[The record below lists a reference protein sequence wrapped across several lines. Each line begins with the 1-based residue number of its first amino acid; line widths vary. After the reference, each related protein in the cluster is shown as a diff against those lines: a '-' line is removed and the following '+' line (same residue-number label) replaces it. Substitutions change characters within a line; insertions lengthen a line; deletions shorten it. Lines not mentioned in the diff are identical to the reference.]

1 MSRKGPR
8 MSERYGPEDSAVPSW
23 ETPPGTP
30 PTNRPGYSSAGTPPP
45 PPGGPPPPGA
55 ASPPP
60 YGGKPATGVPTYRS
74 WQPGFMPLRPLN
86 LGDLIS
92 LPIKAIG
99 ANRQVILGGPLLCT
113 VIAILAVTAAVT
125 MFAIEQQDYF
135 LYYYGELKPFSAE
148 TILAIIIAALVY
160 IGTDAAARTL
170 VIPGVSRAILGERI
184 TLGRAWALSRPR
196 LLHIL
201 FLYLLVS
208 LIAVAAILL
217 VFGMATGGALE
228 LAVFVGLALIP
239 GGLYLSVLA
248 GVAMSAIVLE
258 RISAP
263 KALSR
268 AIALMKGS
276 SWRLIGSFFVISIIM
291 YMINNAI
298 SALMN
303 VVLLGAGSTISSLA
317 TLIVVLI
324 FFLIVTTVV
333 SSMIGYS
340 FLGSVFTLM
349 YVDLRIRNEGFD
361 IDLARAAEAAAGR

>member
-1 MSRKGPR
+1 
-8 MSERYGPEDSAVPSW
+8 
-23 ETPPGTP
+23 
-30 PTNRPGYSSAGTPPP
+30 
-45 PPGGPPPPGA
+45 
-55 ASPPP
+55 
-60 YGGKPATGVPTYRS
+60 
-74 WQPGFMPLRPLN
+74 
-86 LGDLIS
+86 
-92 LPIKAIG
+92 
-99 ANRQVILGGPLLCT
+99 
-113 VIAILAVTAAVT
+113 
-125 MFAIEQQDYF
+125 
-135 LYYYGELKPFSAE
+135 
-148 TILAIIIAALVY
+148 
-160 IGTDAAARTL
+160 
-170 VIPGVSRAILGERI
+170 
-184 TLGRAWALSRPR
+184 
-196 LLHIL
+196 
-201 FLYLLVS
+201 
-208 LIAVAAILL
+208 
-217 VFGMATGGALE
+217 
-228 LAVFVGLALIP
+228 
-239 GGLYLSVLA
+239 
-248 GVAMSAIVLE
+248 MSAIVLE